1 MDSSSVSQS
10 SAVSRHTPSD
20 RTPGLFTDVTLA
32 TREIAFQRWL
42 LARHIKSAARWGKL
56 AAQAPAID
64 DLRSLCIKRV
74 PEIVLR
80 YFLSGSGEEI
90 SLNRNRKAFTY
101 VELNPTSGVTFESV
115 DLSHIVLGR
124 RITIP
129 ISPARVGTKRILWPE
144 GGGVVAEAAGC

>member
-1 MDSSSVSQS
+1 MSHSRHTLEAQTTALVG
-10 SAVSRHTPSD
+10 SARGVSRHTPSD

-90 SLNRNRKAFTY
+90 SLNRNRKAFTD
-101 VELNPTSGVTFESV
+101 VELKDRKSTRLNS
-115 DLSHIVLGR
+115 SH
-124 RITIP
+124 T
-129 ISPARVGTKRILWPE
+129 
-144 GGGVVAEAAGC
+144 